1 MQKQYLACPK
11 CGETLK
17 IDRRATGKAAK
28 VHGGGFEHRVAKELE
43 KLTQLKWK
51 KVPASGGL
59 HIPGDVFC
67 LSYKK
72 MPFVIECKN
81 TDGITVNRIF
91 KEPEFLLRAD
101 GGAPLVTSDQVAV
114 INNLG
119 QSVVIMAASIYV
131 YVHNNMPLTE
141 RVMFATFEVQ
151 GECYIM
157 GPLKLLASTLIRHKE
172 MEDAE

>member
-17 IDRRATGKAAK
+17 VDRRATGKAAK

-67 LSYKK
+67 LSYKE

-101 GGAPLVTSDQVAV
+101 GGAPLVTPDQVAV

-119 QSVVIMAASIYV
+119 QSVVIMAASLYV
-131 YVHNNMPLTE
+131 IGGKPLTDA
-141 RVMFATFEVQ
+141 FATFEVQ
-151 GECYIM
+151 GELYIM
-157 GPLKLLASTLIRHKE
+157 GPLKLLAPVLISHKE
-172 MEDAE
+172 MEDSE